1 MAKFTK
7 RAVRKKRGAVRR
19 TYDKAE
25 AKLMAAVGRRAVRIG
40 RTTAKEIT
48 RKALKA
54 AALAASL
61 AAAKVVLDE
70 IRSRRR
76 PARA

>member
-1 MAKFTK
+1 MAKLTK
-7 RAVRKKRGAVRR
+7 KAVRKKRGRVRQ
-19 TYDKAE
+19 TYDKLE
-25 AKLMAAVGRRAVRIG
+25 TKLMASVGRRAVRIG

-70 IRSRRR
+70 IRARRKR
-76 PARA
+76 TAS